1 MERPQLLGTDGKR
14 NFEKCRECRGE
25 LVKAGDEVACSNCG
39 VVARREEQ
47 EKFHLEVHQK
57 VPNQPASRRLG
68 SYMGDRRDIDS
79 TADFNG
85 ASTVGYAKR
94 ISDNLGQDQT
104 AWNCAAM
111 IRRAADKL
119 SLPTFVRDNAIA
131 LSEKMLA
138 ESRSNEEPI
147 RHRTSVPAVSAYAL
161 LSACREANMDHISA
175 KAVLQAYT
183 NMGHRVTKS
192 KLLRLGTESCV
203 PFRPADP
210 SALLRTVVS
219 GLEANRTV
227 AEKLASKGVEP
238 AQYFRRVLQASQTIV
253 CAVRISVEGRSPRT
267 LAAGSVYIA
276 SKEAGFRAVTQKDVA
291 ETLGV
296 AEYTIREF
304 VATVSREFGLGP
316 LNGGSR

>member
-1 MERPQLLGTDGKR
+1 MESPQLLGTDGKR

-25 LVKAGDEVACSNCG
+25 LVKAGEEVACTNCG

-47 EKFHLEVHQK
+47 EKFHLK
-57 VPNQPASRRLG
+57 VPNQPTSRRLG

-85 ASTVGYAKR
+85 TSTVGYAKR

-111 IRRAADKL
+111 IRWAADKL

-138 ESRSNEEPI
+138 ESRSNEEPM

-161 LSACREANMDHISA
+161 LSACREAKMDHISA
-175 KAVLQAYT
+175 KTVLQAYT

-192 KLLRLGTESCV
+192 KL
-203 PFRPADP
+203 
-210 SALLRTVVS
+210 
-219 GLEANRTV
+219 
-227 AEKLASKGVEP
+227 
-238 AQYFRRVLQASQTIV
+238 
-253 CAVRISVEGRSPRT
+253 
-267 LAAGSVYIA
+267 
-276 SKEAGFRAVTQKDVA
+276 
-291 ETLGV
+291 
-296 AEYTIREF
+296 
-304 VATVSREFGLGP
+304 
-316 LNGGSR
+316 